1 METGGLNFRQGP
13 ASRQRGAA
21 AVEFALVFVMFF
33 MVMYG
38 AIAYGVVFAIKHSM
52 TQAASEGARAALQDV
67 TGGMPAREALALATA
82 ANALSWLGTNAPT
95 PVVSLDCTPTEPSF
109 TCLKVAITY
118 DYSANPIIPP
128 LPGLGIVLP
137 ASLKAQAIVQI

>member
-1 METGGLNFRQGP
+1 MRTGITRFRQGQ
-13 ASRQRGAA
+13 AGRQRGAA
-21 AVEFALVFVMFF
+21 AVEFALVFVLFF

-67 TGGMPAREALALATA
+67 GDIAARETLAQTTA
-82 ANALSWLGTNAPT
+82 ANALSWLGANAPT
-95 PVVSLDCTPTEPSF
+95 PVASLDCTPTTPAF
-109 TCLKVAITY
+109 TCLRVAIAY
-118 DYSANPIIPP
+118 DYAANPIIPP

-137 ASLKAQAIVQI
+137 ANLTAQAIVQIQ

>member
-1 METGGLNFRQGP
+1 MKFRNSP
-13 ASRQRGAA
+13 TNRQRGAA
-21 AVEFALVFVMFF
+21 AVEFALVFILFF

-82 ANALSWLGTNAPT
+82 ANALNWLGTNAPT
-95 PVVSLDCTPTEPSF
+95 PVVSLDCTPTEPRF

-118 DYSANPIIPP
+118 DYAANPIIPP
-128 LPGLGIVLP
+128 LPGLGVVLP
-137 ASLKAQAIVQI
+137 

>member
-1 METGGLNFRQGP
+1 MDTGRLKFRHDS
-13 ASRQRGAA
+13 AHRQRGAA
-21 AVEFALVFVMFF
+21 AVEFALVFVLFF

-67 TGGMPAREALALATA
+67 GDIAAREALAQTTA
-82 ANALSWLGTNAPT
+82 ANALSWLGANAPI
-95 PVVSLDCTPTEPSF
+95 PIVSIDCTPTTPAF

-118 DYSANPIIPP
+118 DYAANPIIPP
-128 LPGLGIVLP
+128 IPGLGIVLP
-137 ASLKAQAIVQI
+137 ANLNAQAIVQI